1 MQQFLKTKE
10 VRYNVIFHSAFKALI
25 VFQLLMESPKTL
37 DQLCEALKKTPYI
50 KPTISKDTLRVY
62 INSFKIAGC
71 NVVKKLTKEKRREY
85 AYFIEDN
92 PFRPIIS
99 EDQTKKLFDIYDI
112 IMYNMS
118 FEELLNIDLLFQKFK
133 TCLKNEYFTEL
144 YEKHSLLKNMDFEML
159 RTLEQCCKDKSIV
172 TVLYNS
178 PRSGLKEI
186 PILAHKMKIQNYK
199 LYIEGFGMEYK
210 EYAIFLLSRIE
221 KITNIIPAAEI
232 NVPQDNVINVI
243 CEFYDLA
250 TPLDDNETLVDSTAQ
265 SRIILHKTTNKLLSV
280 QRFLQLADSCKI
292 LEPNEFREEFIN
304 ALKSARGIYE
314 NGK

>member
-62 INSFKIAGC
+62 INSFKVAGC

-99 EDQTKKLFDIYDI
+99 EAQTKKLFEIYDI
-112 IMYNMS
+112 IMYNMT
-118 FEELLNIDLLFQKFK
+118 FEELLNVDLLFQKFNH
-133 TCLKNEYFTEL
+133 CLKNEYFAEL
-144 YEKHSLLKNMDFEML
+144 YEKHSLLKEMDFEML
-159 RTLEQCCKDKSIV
+159 RTLEQCCKENSLV

-186 PILAHKMKIQNYK
+186 PIVAHKMKVQNYK
-199 LYIEGFGMEYK
+199 LYIEGFGLEYK
-210 EYAIFLLSRIE
+210 EEAIFLVNRIA
-221 KITNIIPAAEI
+221 KITNIVPSEEV
-232 NVPQDNVINVI
+232 NLPQDNAINVI
-243 CEFYDLA
+243 CEFYDTQ
-250 TPLDDNETLVDSTAQ
+250 TPLEDNETVVDTDT
-265 SRIILHKTTNKLLSV
+265 RIRTVIHKTTNKLLSI

-292 LEPNEFREEFIN
+292 LEPVEFREEFIN
-304 ALKSARGIYE
+304 ALKSAKGNYE
-314 NGK
+314 DRE

>member
-10 VRYNVIFHSAFKALI
+10 VSYNVIFHSAFKALI

-85 AYFIEDN
+85 AYFIEEN

-99 EDQTKKLFDIYDI
+99 EEQATKLFDIYDI

-118 FEELLNIDLLFQKFK
+118 FEELLNVDLLFQKFNL
-133 TCLKNEYFTEL
+133 CLKSAYFTEL
-144 YEKHSLLKNMDFEML
+144 YEKHSLLKDLKFDLL
-159 RTLEQCCKDKSIV
+159 RTLEQCCKDNSLV
-172 TVLYNS
+172 TVLYKS
-178 PRSGLKEI
+178 PRSGFKEI
-186 PILAHKMKIQNYK
+186 PIVAHKMKIQNDK
-199 LYIEGFGMEYK
+199 LYLEGFGMEYK
-210 EYAIFLLSRIE
+210 EEAIFLLNRIE
-221 KITNIIPAAEI
+221 KITNIVPAEEI
-232 NVPQDNVINVI
+232 NLLKDNAFNIV
-243 CEFYDLA
+243 CEFYDPQTQLE
-250 TPLDDNETLVDSTAQ
+250 DNETVIDAGINT
-265 SRIILHKTTNKLLSV
+265 RTVLHKATNKLLSI

-292 LEPNEFREEFIN
+292 LEPLEFRTEFIN
-304 ALKSARGIYE
+304 ALKAAKGIYE
-314 NGK
+314 DGK